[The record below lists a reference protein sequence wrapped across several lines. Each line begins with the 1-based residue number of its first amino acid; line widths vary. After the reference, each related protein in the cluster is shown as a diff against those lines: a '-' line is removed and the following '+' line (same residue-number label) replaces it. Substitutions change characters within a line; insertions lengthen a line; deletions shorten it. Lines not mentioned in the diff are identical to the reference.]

1 MSGVQMPKWKSY
13 TLPSVESFNILRA
26 PPSSI
31 HTRKKERVDM
41 SDVTY
46 MIRNDD
52 SRINEGV
59 NYLARGS
66 NPMVDVSYNNVGGG
80 GGGRTMT
87 MPNIQASNPYKVA
100 ANGAFRPPM
109 YTQEDLLPLSRQR
122 RSQTVAITNPGIQA
136 NIHNLETQID
146 NSEIKSAIDKMKMNY
161 VPARPTAVYRME
173 IPQEVFSGHRL
184 RDPLQFSASAG
195 FRGDQNYDIARVAP
209 QNTPIQASRDPLQ
222 FSASAGFRGDQNYDI
237 ARVAPQNTPI
247 EASRDRLDVSGA
259 PNVYNP
265 LSNPSRESSIDMN
278 NYIKDNIILQNI
290 SPNFR
295 IMVYDSLNKNYSE
308 VFSSIRD
315 KLNIA
320 VQSSLN
326 NPISLSRSDGTP
338 IKLKEYKW
346 QIVTSA
352 VGRDNLVLL
361 PQNGPDLQLER
372 NMPLYAV
379 GTNTSGYTREERM
392 HEIEPLLGEK
402 VQTSAT
408 SGVSM
413 RYGRQ
418 ESIHDKER
426 LVNLRGMGSVGGINN
441 MGSIPI
447 SQNHDIPTLSSKNI
461 SVKQSAALEMGSRY
475 SQY

>member
-59 NYLARGS
+59 NYLARGT

-122 RSQTVAITNPGIQA
+122 RSQTAAITNPGIQA

-146 NSEIKSAIDKMKMNY
+146 NSEINSAIDKTKINY

-184 RDPLQFSASAG
+184 RDPLQVSASAG
-195 FRGDQNYDIARVAP
+195 YRGDQNYDIARVAS
-209 QNTPIQASRDPLQ
+209 QNTPLQ
-222 FSASAGFRGDQNYDI
+222 
-237 ARVAPQNTPI
+237 
-247 EASRDRLDVSGA
+247 ASRDRLDVSGA

-265 LSNPSRESSIDMN
+265 LSNPTRDDSIDTN

-326 NPISLSRSDGTP
+326 NPISLNRSDGTP
-338 IKLKEYKW
+338 IKIKDYKW

-352 VGRDNLVLL
+352 LGRDNLVLL
-361 PQNGPDLQLER
+361 PQNGPDLQLQR

-392 HEIEPLLGEK
+392 HNIDPLVGEK

-413 RYGRQ
+413 SYGRR

-447 SQNHDIPTLSSKNI
+447 SQKHDIPTLSSKNI
-461 SVKQSAALEMGSRY
+461 SVKQAAALEMGSRY
-475 SQY
+475 NQY

>member
-1 MSGVQMPKWKSY
+1 MAGSGVAMPKWKSY
-13 TLPSVESFNILRA
+13 TLPSVEHFSISRA

-46 MIRNDD
+46 MIRADD

-59 NYLARGS
+59 NYLARGT

-80 GGGRTMT
+80 GGGRTLT
-87 MPNIQASNPYKVA
+87 MPNIQASNPYKVMKD
-100 ANGAFRPPM
+100 GAFRPPM
-109 YTQEDLLPLSRQR
+109 FTQEDLLPLSRQR
-122 RSQTVAITNPGIQA
+122 RSQTAAITNPGVRSGFS
-136 NIHNLETQID
+136 IHNLESQVD
-146 NSEIKSAIDKMKMNY
+146 NGEVNSAIDKEKINY
-161 VPARPTAVYRME
+161 ISARPTAVYKME

-184 RDPLQFSASAG
+184 RDPLQVSASAG
-195 FRGDQNYDIARVAP
+195 YMGNRNYDVARETP
-209 QNTPIQASRDPLQ
+209 QNSPL
-222 FSASAGFRGDQNYDI
+222 
-237 ARVAPQNTPI
+237 
-247 EASRDRLDVSGA
+247 EASRDRLDVSAA
-259 PNVYNP
+259 PNVNNP
-265 LSNPSRESSIDMN
+265 NTDMSRDDNIDIN
-278 NYIKDNIILQNI
+278 NYIKDNIILENI

-295 IMVYDSLNKNYSE
+295 IMVYDSNNKNYSE
-308 VFSSIRD
+308 VFSSIKD

-326 NPISLSRSDGTP
+326 NPINLSRSDGTH
-338 IKLKEYKW
+338 IKIKDYRW

-361 PQNGPDLQLER
+361 PQNAPELNLER
-372 NMPLYAV
+372 NTPLYAA
-379 GTNTSGYTREERM
+379 GTNTSGYTKEERF
-392 HEIEPLLGEK
+392 HTVDPLMGNQ
-402 VQTSAT
+402 VQTSAG

-418 ESIHDKER
+418 EAIHDVDR
-426 LVNLRGMGSVGGINN
+426 NMVLRGMGSVGGINN

-461 SVKQSAALEMGSRY
+461 SVKQAAALEMGSRY
-475 SQY
+475 NKY